1 MGTVASGRTEDEL
14 DLTGLAGALG
24 FPLED
29 ETFYRQAL
37 VHSSYANEHP
47 GAGLSSNER
56 LEFLGDAVLQLVV
69 SEYLYKAY
77 ANLAEGELT
86 RVRASVVSSRPLAR
100 KASELGLGEM
110 LLLGKGA
117 EASGGRLRPSV
128 LENALEALVGAAYLA
143 GGLEGA
149 RRFVMGLLGEEI
161 RAAAAGLRRR
171 DWKTELQELTQQRF
185 GCLPEYATVGES
197 GPDHARVF
205 EAVVVVAGRD
215 LGRGKGGTKKE
226 AEQQAARDAFH
237 ALQHPEH
244 RD

>member
-1 MGTVASGRTEDEL
+1 MGAVASGRTEDEL

-29 ETFYRQAL
+29 ETVYRQAL

-47 GAGLSSNER
+47 GAGLASNER

-69 SEYLYKAY
+69 SEYLYKEY
-77 ANLAEGELT
+77 ASLAEGELT
-86 RVRASVVSSRPLAR
+86 RVRAAVVSSRPLAR
-100 KASELGLGEM
+100 KAAELGLGRI
-110 LLLGKGA
+110 LLLGRGE

-128 LENALEALVGAAYLA
+128 LENALEALVGAAFLV
-143 GGLEGA
+143 GGLERAG
-149 RRFVMGLLGEEI
+149 RFVLGLLGEEI
-161 RAAAAGLRRR
+161 QAAAAGMRVK

-205 EAVVVVAGRD
+205 EAAVVVAGRET
-215 LGRGKGGTKKE
+215 GRGRGRSKKE
-226 AEQQAARDAFH
+226 AEQEAARDAFH

-244 RD
+244 QD